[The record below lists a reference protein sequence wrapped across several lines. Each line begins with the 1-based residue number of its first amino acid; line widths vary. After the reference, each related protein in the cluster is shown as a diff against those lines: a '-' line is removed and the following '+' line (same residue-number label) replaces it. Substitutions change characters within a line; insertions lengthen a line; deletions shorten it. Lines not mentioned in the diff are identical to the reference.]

1 MVCLEDADSGEAD
14 SGEADSARVDSEDI
28 SDLEGVMEAP
38 TGFRQEGCEV
48 SPTAAALHIHLQA
61 RNHLQPRLT
70 EPVRGTPERDWTR
83 CLPDVLVE
91 RQPGAR

>member
-1 MVCLEDADSGEAD
+1 MEDADSGEAD

-48 SPTAAALHIHLQA
+48 EAFAGDPTVVKA
-61 RNHLQPRLT
+61 T
-70 EPVRGTPERDWTR
+70 EERAVVDAVVATPEMEVD
-83 CLPDVLVE
+83 
-91 RQPGAR
+91 